1 MSVWLDTQLLASTPI
16 PSDIDK
22 TGVVG
27 EQTLLFDPIRA
38 IDRRSGVDLN
48 SNEALIRILKNSEI
62 DISLRTIGNA
72 FFPRVITLNTSPSL
86 IIAPNRSPR
95 GYIIINANTS
105 ASGITTTL
113 TMFAAATVLPVATTS
128 TAAVSVGGYETARF
142 LLNVTEPSSGVLT
155 SFNLETQETPKIQ
168 FSSVNNQPI
177 SNEVI
182 TQKTMDTQPVLNC
195 TLSINTNAGAPAS
208 SVIISWTSENA
219 VSAIINNDKV
229 VHQRNVGKNSLY
241 GWELNPVSGGEIS
254 LPLSDEKG
262 ELNTYKAVF
271 VGVNGETKECSVTAL
286 TQ

>member
-1 MSVWLDTQLLASTPI
+1 
-16 PSDIDK
+16 
-22 TGVVG
+22 
-27 EQTLLFDPIRA
+27 
-38 IDRRSGVDLN
+38 
-48 SNEALIRILKNSEI
+48 
-62 DISLRTIGNA
+62 
-72 FFPRVITLNTSPSL
+72 
-86 IIAPNRSPR
+86 
-95 GYIIINANTS
+95 
-105 ASGITTTL
+105 
-113 TMFAAATVLPVATTS
+113 
-128 TAAVSVGGYETARF
+128 
-142 LLNVTEPSSGVLT
+142 
-155 SFNLETQETPKIQ
+155 
-168 FSSVNNQPI
+168 
-177 SNEVI
+177 
-182 TQKTMDTQPVLNC
+182 MDTQPVLNC